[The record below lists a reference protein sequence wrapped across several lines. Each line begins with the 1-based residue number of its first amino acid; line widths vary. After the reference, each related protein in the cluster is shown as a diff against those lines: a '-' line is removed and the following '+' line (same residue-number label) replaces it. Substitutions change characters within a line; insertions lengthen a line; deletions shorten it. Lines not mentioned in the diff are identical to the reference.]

1 MTEASWLADPTG
13 RHELRYWDGSTWT
26 DHVSDQGVTGLDPV
40 GAPPVVPE
48 APPVSQPTAPQPTV
62 PEPTV
67 PQPTVGPPTTV
78 GPPPYAPTGAPPPYV
93 PTGAADGPSFTVPP
107 AELATA
113 GASGKGSGSPVG
125 LIVAVAALAAL
136 LAVGGWFLFLR
147 DDGDE
152 AADDVEVQQ
161 SSTTTSTSTPDEPT
175 TTTDAPATTSTTE
188 ATTST
193 TEGPDIPTTPG
204 GEGAGTFSVAFGS
217 GEAYRHTIT
226 LDADEAVRVREVDDR
241 GADLVLSFTAP
252 EAQAIAWYRAAAA
265 AVPDFFY
272 LEDDATD
279 EDVLLNFF
287 LSSPGLEVLDDEI
300 VIDYKDSEFEAPE
313 ANWLVASTAG
323 TYTIALNEWSGGA
336 AGGVTLVIETQP
348 GVDFA
353 RAMLEGDDP
362 FLNGPFFDSTATD
375 TTVPTGPTAPSGPP
389 GG

>member
-40 GAPPVVPE
+40 DAPPVVPE
-48 APPVSQPTAPQPTV
+48 APPV
-62 PEPTV
+62 PEATV
-67 PQPTVGPPTTV
+67 PQPTVPQPSV
-78 GPPPYAPTGAPPPYV
+78 GPPIVGAPPPYV
-93 PTGAADGPSFTVPP
+93 PTGAPPPYAPVDGPSFTVPP
-107 AELATA
+107 AELAAA
-113 GASGKGSGSPVG
+113 GAAGKGSGSPVG
-125 LIVAVAALAAL
+125 LIVAIAALAAL

-152 AADDVEVQQ
+152 AADDVVVQQ
-161 SSTTTSTSTPDEPT
+161 SSTTTSTSTPDESTTTTTAEATTTTAEATT
-175 TTTDAPATTSTTE
+175 TTTD
-188 ATTST
+188 
-193 TEGPDIPTTPG
+193 GPDVPTTPG

-226 LDADEAVRVREVDDR
+226 LDTDEAVRVRAVDDR

-272 LEDDATD
+272 IEDDATD
-279 EDVLLNFF
+279 EDVLLNFY
-287 LSSPGLEVLDDEI
+287 LSSPGLELLDGEI

-313 ANWLVASTAG
+313 AHWLVASTSG
-323 TYTIALNEWSGGA
+323 TYTIVLNEWSGGA
-336 AGGVTLVIETQP
+336 AGGVTLVIETQT

-353 RAMLEGDDP
+353 RATVEADDP
-362 FLNGPFFDSTATD
+362 FLNGPFFDSTDSTATP

>member
-13 RHELRYWDGSTWT
+13 RHELRYWDGSSWT

-48 APPVSQPTAPQPTV
+48 APPVSPPSVSEPTAPQPA
-62 PEPTV
+62 
-67 PQPTVGPPTTV
+67 VGPPTTA
-78 GPPPYAPTGAPPPYV
+78 GPPPYTPTGTPPPYA

-113 GASGKGSGSPVG
+113 GAAGKGSGSPVG

-136 LAVGGWFLFLR
+136 LALGGWFLFLR

-152 AADDVEVQQ
+152 AADDVVVQQ
-161 SSTTTSTSTPDEPT
+161 SSTTTSTSTPDET
-175 TTTDAPATTSTTE
+175 TTTVEPATTTTTE
-188 ATTST
+188 ATTT
-193 TEGPDIPTTPG
+193 TTDGPDVPTTPD
-204 GEGAGTFSVAFGS
+204 GEGAGTFAVAFGS
-217 GEAYRHTIT
+217 GEAYRHAIT
-226 LDADEAVRVREVDDR
+226 LDTNEAVRVRAVDDR

-279 EDVLLNFF
+279 EDVLLNLF
-287 LSSPGLEVLDDEI
+287 LSSPGLELLDDEI
-300 VIDYKDSEFEAPE
+300 VIDYKDSEFESPE
-313 ANWLVASTAG
+313 THWLVASTPG

-336 AGGVTLVIETQP
+336 AGGVTLVIETQT

-353 RAMLEGDDP
+353 RATLEGDDP
-362 FLNGPFFDSTATD
+362 FLNGPFFDSTATPSS
-375 TTVPTGPTAPSGPP
+375 VPTGPTAPSGPP